1 MTLGDKADEK
11 SREREDH
18 PLIFQSQ
25 ETQTPAEWET
35 QPHSMISIA
44 EAYKNLMPRS
54 FFPEMHCGCK
64 GLRHE
69 KSINGNSKFVRI
81 NML

>member
-1 MTLGDKADEK
+1 MALVDKAAEK
-11 SREREDH
+11 SREIGNY
-18 PLIFQSQ
+18 PLNFQSQ

-35 QPHSMISIA
+35 QAHSIISIA
-44 EAYKNLMPRS
+44 EAYKNIMPSS

-64 GLRHE
+64 GLRHG
-69 KSINGNSKFVRI
+69 INLTGKSKFARI